1 MLRLP
6 CSLNGTNKM
15 MDVIFTIATHNKI
28 KNKKFKQGRRNSNN
42 LIIRTLKKKIEFKS
56 KLF

>member
-42 LIIRTLKKKIEFKS
+42 LIIRTLKKKIEFK
-56 KLF
+56 